1 MTLPAGY
8 TRWNSRIHVN
18 STVKH
23 QNTNKKQLVCKL
35 KKSLY
40 GLKQAP
46 RQWFSKLSTTLKDC
60 GFSQSKTY
68 YSLFTRSEGESLVT
82 VLVYVDDLLIA
93 GNDHTAIQQVKAFLS
108 STFHMKDMG
117 ALRYFLGIEADS
129 TEQGIFLSQKK
140 YARDLIK
147 EYGMH
152 KSKAVRVP
160 MEAHTKLTPELGD
173 PLSEPTEYQRLV
185 GKLIYLTITRQ
196 DIAYAVHILRVL
208 LASKSAALLTAY
220 TDSDWAGCPMSR
232 RSTTRFCVL
241 LGSSPISWKSK
252 KQTTIAKSSAEAEY
266 RAMAL
271 TSCEVTWLTQLL
283 KDLGLKNLGPAIL
296 KCDNK
301 AALSIAA
308 NPVHHERTKH
318 IEVDCHFIRD
328 KINEGCIK
336 TQYTPSGEQLADIFT
351 KPLTISQQ
359 HLLFPKLGVRFSH
372 T

>member
-1 MTLPAGY
+1 
-8 TRWNSRIHVN
+8 
-18 STVKH
+18 
-23 QNTNKKQLVCKL
+23 
-35 KKSLY
+35 
-40 GLKQAP
+40 
-46 RQWFSKLSTTLKDC
+46 
-60 GFSQSKTY
+60 
-68 YSLFTRSEGESLVT
+68 
-82 VLVYVDDLLIA
+82 
-93 GNDHTAIQQVKAFLS
+93 
-108 STFHMKDMG
+108 MG
-117 ALRYFLGIEADS
+117 ALRYFLGIEADM
-129 TEQGIFLSQKK
+129 TKQGIFLSQKK

-185 GKLIYLTITRQ
+185 GKLIYLTITRP
-196 DIAYAVHILRVL
+196 DIAYDVHILSQFMHKPTTSHMQAAKRVLRYINYAPGQGVL

-220 TDSDWAGCPMSR
+220 TDSDWAGFPMSR
-232 RSTTRFCVL
+232 RSTTGFCVL
-241 LGSSPISWKSK
+241 LGSSPVSWKSK
-252 KQTTIAKSSAEAEY
+252 KQTTVTKSFAEAEY

-271 TSCEVTWLTQLL
+271 TSYEVTWLTQLL

-328 KINEGCIK
+328 DKINEGCIK

-351 KPLTISQQ
+351 KPLTISQH